1 MKLACLGSIPNSVRH
16 VCGQCGRLGRA
27 ACRPRAVRAPC
38 SREAGRH
45 DTEQASLWT
54 PCGGQRRNGNSAAG
68 ALEPQDYGR
77 FVRFFRMASAYIEG
91 HRGRTFVL
99 LAPGEVRARR

>member
-1 MKLACLGSIPNSVRH
+1 MKLACPGSIPVSLLHACR
-16 VCGQCGRLGRA
+16 RPGRA
-27 ACRPRAVRAPC
+27 ACRPRAVRALC
-38 SREAGRH
+38 SREAGRL
-45 DTEQASLWT
+45 DVEQASPGI

-99 LAPGEVRARR
+99 LAPGEVRAHW

>member
-1 MKLACLGSIPNSVRH
+1 MNLACLGSIPISVHRL
-16 VCGQCGRLGRA
+16 CGLCGRPGRA
-27 ACRPRAVRAPC
+27 AGRQRAVRAPC
-38 SREAGRH
+38 RGEAGRL

>member
-1 MKLACLGSIPNSVRH
+1 MKPAGLGSFPVAVPH
-16 VCGQCGRLGRA
+16 TCGRPGRA
-27 ACRPRAVRAPC
+27 ACRPRAVGALC
-38 SREAGRH
+38 SREVGRQ
-45 DTEQASLWT
+45 DVEQALPGI
-54 PCGGQRRNGNSAAG
+54 PCGGPRRNGNSAAG

-99 LAPGEVRARR
+99 LAPGEVRAHW